1 MNALISHLLGHLR
14 LLPLMLCAA
23 LAACGTTPSAP
34 PPSELFNDASFR
46 APAAPVDARLALA
59 PSPAM
64 REYVR
69 VDLSRAARSRNP
81 RRALAM
87 TLYDKAGLKLE
98 YEASMTRTAAQ
109 AFDARSG
116 NCLSLVLMTAALA
129 REMGLEVQYQ
139 TVLGEE
145 SWSRDGDTYFVAGH
159 VNLVLGRRL
168 GQNADSYD
176 ADASLLIDFLPAED
190 LTGQRTRLISEST
203 ILAMYLNNRAAETM
217 AGGDLDQ
224 AYWFARAAIVQ
235 EPSFAGA
242 FNTLGIIQLRHG
254 DLDAAQRTL
263 AHALERSPA
272 NTVLL
277 SNLAQALYRL
287 GRGSEARLLRSRLRK
302 CPSIGWSCG
311 KRMSP
316 VMRNP
321 RGFVCTPWNWMPWS
335 SSTTPTPSS
344 IPKKSK
350 CHQPRRNSPSVTTC
364 RPFSRCLATTSR
376 MASSSIWR
384 SAAASI
390 SPAAN
395 CSRACKAWRRRRL
408 FLL

>member
-277 SNLAQALYRL
+277 SNLAQALDRL
-287 GRGSEARLLRSRLRK
+287 GRGSEARLLRSRLLALQPEPPFHFFNLGRLAMQQRDYQGAARLFQREIARDPDYHEFHFWLAK
-302 CPSIGWSCG
+302 AHAQLGQWPQAG
-311 KRMSP
+311 RQLELAMQ
-316 VMRNP
+316 
-321 RGFVCTPWNWMPWS
+321 
-335 SSTTPTPSS
+335 SSTLRGDQALYAG
-344 IPKKSK
+344 KL
-350 CHQPRRNSPSVTTC
+350 QRLR
-364 RPFSRCLATTSR
+364 
-376 MASSSIWR
+376 
-384 SAAASI
+384 AAGVQ
-390 SPAAN
+390 
-395 CSRACKAWRRRRL
+395 
-408 FLL
+408 